1 MDFHAHLARQ
11 LAFLKRSCE
20 SYDAG
25 ATDEAIRIATIIRVL
40 IHNTKSSTS
49 LLKHLN
55 ATTINLLS
63 TTDGATPNTV
73 MYFGLGTMR
82 LGDGCCRY
90 FPSLDFGPVK
100 KMIPVSQWWD
110 QIVFVLDPQTRLS
123 RRKIILS
130 AANQDGGA
138 HVDASLSKEYEALS
152 SDGAIGHYTYGSNVK
167 EVHQPIE
174 DVHFVAIRQM
184 AYELLDSPDLNAL
197 LPAAPSQGST
207 SLPSVAGRCAMQP
220 RSAG

>member
-11 LAFLKRSCE
+11 LSFLRRSCE

-40 IHNTKSSTS
+40 IHNTKASTS

-63 TTDGATPNTV
+63 TTNGATPDTV
-73 MYFGLGTMR
+73 MYFGLGTME
-82 LGDGCCRY
+82 LGNGSCRY
-90 FPSLDFGPVK
+90 FPSLDFGPIK
-100 KMIPVSQWWD
+100 KTIPVSQWWD

-123 RRKIILS
+123 RRKIVLS

-138 HVDASLSKEYEALS
+138 HVDATLSKEYEALS
-152 SDGAIGHYTYGSNVK
+152 ADGAIGHFTYGSNGM
-167 EVHQPIE
+167 EIHQPIE
-174 DVHFVAIRQM
+174 DAHFVAIRQM
-184 AYELLDSPDLNAL
+184 AHELLHSPDLNAL
-197 LPAAPSQGST
+197 LPATP
-207 SLPSVAGRCAMQP
+207 
-220 RSAG
+220 

>member
-1 MDFHAHLARQ
+1 MDFYAHLARQ

-20 SYDAG
+20 AYDSG
-25 ATDEAIRIATIIRVL
+25 ATDEAVRIATIVRVL
-40 IHNTKSSTS
+40 VHNTKESTS

-73 MYFGLGTMR
+73 MCFGLGTMQ
-82 LGDGCCRY
+82 LGGDGCRY
-90 FPSLDFGPVK
+90 FPSLDDGPVK
-100 KMIPVSQWWD
+100 KLIPVSQWWD
-110 QIVFVLDPQTRLS
+110 QIVFVLNPQTRLS

-152 SDGAIGHYTYGSNVK
+152 SDGAIGHFTYGSNGK
-167 EVHQPIE
+167 EVDQPIT
-174 DVHFVAIRQM
+174 DVHFVAIRQI
-184 AYELLDSPDLNAL
+184 AHELLHSPDLNAL
-197 LPAAPSQGST
+197 LPATP
-207 SLPSVAGRCAMQP
+207 
-220 RSAG
+220 

>member
-11 LAFLKRSCE
+11 LSFLKRSCE
-20 SYDAG
+20 SYDTG
-25 ATDEAIRIATIIRVL
+25 ATDEAIRMATIIRVL
-40 IHNTKSSTS
+40 IHNTKASTS

-63 TTDGATPNTV
+63 STDGATPNTV
-73 MYFGLGTMR
+73 MYFGLGTMQ
-82 LGDGCCRY
+82 LGGSECRY

-100 KMIPVSQWWD
+100 KLIPVSQWWD
-110 QIVFVLDPQTRLS
+110 QIVFVLDPSTRLS

-152 SDGAIGHYTYGSNVK
+152 ADGAIGHFIYGSDAEK
-167 EVHQPIE
+167 VHQPIQ
-174 DVHFVAIRQM
+174 DAHFVAIRQM
-184 AYELLDSPDLNAL
+184 AYELLHSPDLNAL
-197 LPAAPSQGST
+197 LPAPH
-207 SLPSVAGRCAMQP
+207 
-220 RSAG
+220 

>member
-11 LAFLKRSCE
+11 LAFLRRSCE

-25 ATDEAIRIATIIRVL
+25 ATDEAVRIATIVRVL
-40 IHNTKSSTS
+40 IHNTKASTS

-63 TTDGATPNTV
+63 TTDGATPNTI
-73 MYFGLGTMR
+73 MYFGLGTMQ
-82 LGDGCCRY
+82 LGDGGCRY

-100 KMIPVSQWWD
+100 RIIPVSQWWD

-152 SDGAIGHYTYGSNVK
+152 SDGAIGHFTYGSNGK
-167 EVHQPIE
+167 EVHQPIT
-174 DVHFVAIRQM
+174 DAHFVAIRQM
-184 AYELLDSPDLNAL
+184 AHELLHSPELDAL
-197 LPAAPSQGST
+197 LPNVP
-207 SLPSVAGRCAMQP
+207 
-220 RSAG
+220 

>member
-1 MDFHAHLARQ
+1 MYFQTHLVRK
-11 LAFLKRSCE
+11 LTFLKRSCE

-40 IHNTKSSTS
+40 IHNTKTSTS

-63 TTDGATPNTV
+63 TTSNITPNTV
-73 MYFGLGTMR
+73 MYFGLGMIQ
-82 LGDGCCRY
+82 LSGSNCRY

-100 KMIPVSQWWD
+100 EMIPVSQWWN

-152 SDGAIGHYTYGSNVK
+152 SDGAIGHFTYGSNENK
-167 EVHQPIE
+167 AYQQPIQE
-174 DVHFVAIRQM
+174 AHFVAIRQM
-184 AYELLDSPDLNAL
+184 AYELLHSPDLNAL
-197 LPAAPSQGST
+197 LPAS
-207 SLPSVAGRCAMQP
+207 
-220 RSAG
+220 

>member
-1 MDFHAHLARQ
+1 MDFHTHLARQ
-11 LAFLKRSCE
+11 LAFLERSCH

-25 ATDEAIRIATIIRVL
+25 AIDEAIRIATIVRVL
-40 IHNTKSSTS
+40 IHNTKASTP

-73 MYFGLGTMR
+73 MYFGMGTME
-82 LGDGCCRY
+82 LGAGGCRY

-110 QIVFVLDPQTRLS
+110 QIIFVLDPQTHLS

-152 SDGAIGHYTYGSNVK
+152 SDGAIGHFTYGSK
-167 EVHQPIE
+167 GAEVRQPIA
-174 DVHFVAIRQM
+174 DAHFVAIRQM
-184 AYELLDSPDLNAL
+184 AYELLHSPDLKVL
-197 LPAAPSQGST
+197 LPAAP
-207 SLPSVAGRCAMQP
+207 
-220 RSAG
+220 